1 MINIINLSG
10 RIIEFCLII
19 HAAEITHKKMNETVT
34 LPIQHRI
41 KLLGIGTSKD
51 VALRQLVDRVVLSLD
66 LNWPIEEI
74 KDLDLLIKH
83 RISGIPA
90 LIIDEKIILQENVP
104 SFDELSSIFK
114 TLTLLEGE
122 SPTLS

>member
-1 MINIINLSG
+1 
-10 RIIEFCLII
+10 
-19 HAAEITHKKMNETVT
+19 MNETVT